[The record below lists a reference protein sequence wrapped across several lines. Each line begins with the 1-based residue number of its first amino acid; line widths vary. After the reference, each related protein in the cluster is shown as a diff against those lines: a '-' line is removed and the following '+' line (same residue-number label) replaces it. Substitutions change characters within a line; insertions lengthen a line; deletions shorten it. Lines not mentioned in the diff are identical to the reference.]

1 MLELKRRLWN
11 FIKAYIQKH
20 HWRPTYQFQTA
31 QFYQQGKGEYARKLR
46 KKRLRCLKMCA
57 TDKAL
62 GPDGFTTGFF
72 IK

>member
-31 QFYQQGKGEYARKLR
+31 QFYQQGKRRVCKEVEEEEVEMPKDVRYRQGTRA
-46 KKRLRCLKMCA
+46 
-57 TDKAL
+57 
-62 GPDGFTTGFF
+62 
-72 IK
+72 